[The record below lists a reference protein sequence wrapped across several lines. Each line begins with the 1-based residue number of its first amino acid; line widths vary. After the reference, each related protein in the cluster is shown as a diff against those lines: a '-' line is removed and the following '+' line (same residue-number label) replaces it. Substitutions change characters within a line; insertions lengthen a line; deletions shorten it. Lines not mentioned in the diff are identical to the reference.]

1 MCDIVSYV
9 FCVGLHSACD
19 NDCVRC
25 VLLDC
30 IVCVIMT
37 VLGMLC
43 LVLMTV
49 LSACCVGFNDCVK
62 CMLCGF

>member
-1 MCDIVSYV
+1 MCA
-9 FCVGLHSACD
+9 VGLHSVCD

-37 VLGMLC
+37 VSCALC

-62 CMLCGF
+62 